1 VGLTPLHE
9 SIVGRARNWMYL
21 LLGSVALVLL
31 IACVNVANLMLARA
45 TARSRDVS
53 VRAALGASRWRLARG
68 LLVESLVLSIA
79 GTVLGVGAAWWAV
92 DIMRAALPPNLPRLA
107 DVGIDLRVLATAA
120 GAAIATGL
128 FFGVMP
134 ALQFS
139 RPALGTALREGGRS
153 GNAGVARQRARTV
166 LLVSQVALAVMLLI
180 GAGLF
185 VTSFVRLIRVD
196 LGIETSN
203 VLTVGVYPRVD
214 FNAAAEQI
222 AADQARAGQQITA
235 VLERAR
241 ALPGVEAV
249 AIASGTA
256 PLSQGWSRTS
266 FWIPGTPKSE
276 DPDDSPDQK
285 SISADYFKATRIS
298 LVRGRVFTDADSA
311 PGAEPVIL
319 INEVAAARFF
329 KEKDP
334 LGTVVDSN
342 GKRAIVGIVRSVRL
356 TGPEGQLRPEVYIPF
371 NYARAFGG
379 TVYLRTSG
387 DPAALSNEARTAV
400 QSVLTDVV
408 VPETQ
413 TFDAMYDRLIVQRKF
428 NTIVLGL
435 FGVLAL
441 TIAAVGIYGVMAY
454 IVAQRTQEIGVRMA
468 LGAQP
473 GQVLRMV
480 LSRATLFMT
489 VGIALGVGA
498 GWLVA
503 RFVGAFLFRVD
514 AHDPFVYAGAAGVLV
529 LAGLVAAFIPAR
541 RASRVDPVTVLK

>member
-1 VGLTPLHE
+1 
-9 SIVGRARNWMYL
+9 
-21 LLGSVALVLL
+21 
-31 IACVNVANLMLARA
+31 
-45 TARSRDVS
+45 
-53 VRAALGASRWRLARG
+53 
-68 LLVESLVLSIA
+68 
-79 GTVLGVGAAWWAV
+79 
-92 DIMRAALPPNLPRLA
+92 
-107 DVGIDLRVLATAA
+107 
-120 GAAIATGL
+120 
-128 FFGVMP
+128 
-134 ALQFS
+134 
-139 RPALGTALREGGRS
+139 
-153 GNAGVARQRARTV
+153 V

-214 FNAAAEQI
+214 FNAAAEQV

-241 ALPGVEAV
+241 ALPGVDAV
-249 AIASGTA
+249 AIGSGTA

-319 INEVAAARFF
+319 INETAAARFF